1 MTSVLKQKTWS
12 DLPRRSLNATEIVAN
27 LSQLQG
33 WALAGDGKD
42 VAIEKTFS
50 FANYYETMA
59 FVNAVAFVAHVQNH
73 HPALTVHF
81 NRCVVT
87 FNTHDVGGLSSTD
100 FQCAEYVD
108 GLLA

>member
-1 MTSVLKQKTWS
+1 MTSVLTQKTWS

-33 WALAGDGKD
+33 WTLTGDGKD
-42 VAIEKTFS
+42 VAIEKTFM
-50 FANYYETMA
+50 FANYYETMS

-73 HPALTVHF
+73 HPALAVQF
-81 NRCVVT
+81 NRCMVT

-100 FQCAEYVD
+100 FDCAGRVD

>member
-12 DLPRRSLNATEIVAN
+12 DSPRRSLNATEIVAN

-33 WALAGDGKD
+33 WALTGDGKD
-42 VAIEKTFS
+42 VAIEKTFI
-50 FANYYETMA
+50 FANYYETMS

-73 HPALTVHF
+73 HPALAVQF
-81 NRCVVT
+81 NRCMVT

-100 FQCAEYVD
+100 FDCAGRVD